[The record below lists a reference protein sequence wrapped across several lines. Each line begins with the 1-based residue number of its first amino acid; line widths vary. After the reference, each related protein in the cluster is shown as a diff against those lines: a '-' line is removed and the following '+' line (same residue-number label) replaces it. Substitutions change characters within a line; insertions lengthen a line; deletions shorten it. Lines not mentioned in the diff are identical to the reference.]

1 MASYTEG
8 LLRNQL
14 REIKDW
20 ASVNTSRLNA
30 EKLRLPNSESYNQS
44 FMKLETRNANIT
56 TNVVILGAAN
66 RVRQEWKL
74 RMPQE
79 DFNSAALAD
88 LVQSEELLTQIK
100 EFREDLRRLKAIAKH
115 QERVDK
121 MVMSRLERLRI
132 KPSSVRISENSLQK
146 MGGLYQCRSLR
157 KMLLLVQASRRR
169 RIPRLRSGFTFGR

>member
-14 REIKDW
+14 REVKDW

-30 EKLRLPNSESYNQS
+30 EKLSLPSSESYNQS

-56 TNVVILGAAN
+56 TNVVMLGAAN

-79 DFNSAALAD
+79 DFNSAVLAD

-121 MVMSRLERLRI
+121 MVMSRLKRLRI
-132 KPSSVRISENSLQK
+132 KPSSIAQENVTAGTSKPKETNSKVEKRVHVRAV
-146 MGGLYQCRSLR
+146 GFLYG
-157 KMLLLVQASRRR
+157 LLLFLVE
-169 RIPRLRSGFTFGR
+169 